1 MLRKKTNG
9 VARRPQRTSILSEV
23 GGKTIDR
30 RAFLRGSGLAIGGL
44 AAIGATGG
52 TVTRANA
59 AAAANAAVNT
69 VKSVCTHCSVGC
81 TVVAE
86 VSDGVWV
93 GQEPGWDSP
102 FNLGAHCAKGAS
114 VREHAH
120 GERRLKYPMKKEGGE
135 WKRISWEQ
143 AINEIG
149 DGMMSIRDESGPD
162 SVYWLGSAKHNNEQA
177 YLFRKFAAYWGT
189 NNVDHQARICHS
201 TTVAGVANT
210 WGYGAMTNSYNDIH
224 NSQAIFIIGGNPAE
238 AHPVSLLHVLKAKEQ
253 NNAPLIVCDPRFTRT
268 AAHADEYVRF
278 RPGTDVA
285 LVWGILWHI
294 FENGWEDKEFIRTR
308 VWGMDQIKD
317 EVAKWTPEEV
327 ERVTGTP
334 GSQLERVARTLAN
347 NRPGTVI
354 WCMGGTQHTNGNN
367 NTRAYCILQLA
378 LGNMGTSGGGTN
390 IFRGHD
396 NVQGAT
402 DLGVLSH
409 TLPGYYGLSAGAW
422 GHWAR
427 VWGEDPEWL
436 AGRFVTTKTKDGK
449 DTSLQNLSGI
459 PVSRWIDG
467 VLEDPE
473 NMDNPNKVRAMVLW
487 GHAPNSQTR
496 MTEMKTA
503 MEQLD
508 MLVVVDPYPTV
519 SAVLHDRTDGVY
531 LLPACTQFETYG
543 SVTASN
549 RSIQW
554 REKVVDPLF
563 ESKSDHE
570 IIGLFA
576 QKFGFHDRMF
586 RNIGIED
593 DGVTP
598 NIEDTLREIN
608 RGMWTIGYTGQ
619 SPERLKTHMENQ
631 HTFDRT
637 TLKAVGG
644 PADGD
649 YYGLPWPSWG
659 TPEMKHPG
667 TPNLYDMSKSV
678 AEGGLTFRARFG
690 VEYEGD
696 NLLAEGVYSVGSEI
710 QDGYPEFTYQML
722 VDLGWDS
729 DLTEEEKRVM
739 GRVAGVEGIDED
751 ASVGNQ
757 DDGEE
762 AQNATEG
769 DQTEEVQDT
778 AEAQNLA
785 QPNGEQ
791 GSSEEVGEQA
801 MSPFPSD
808 FNDKVSAVN
817 WKTDLSG
824 GIQRVAIKHGCAPFG
839 NAKARAV
846 VWTFPDP
853 VPLHR
858 EPLYTSR
865 RDLVA
870 DYPTYED
877 RHAYRLPTLYAS
889 IQKND
894 FSKDFPIVLT
904 SGRLVEYEGGGDE
917 TRSNPW
923 LAELQ
928 QDMFV
933 EINPRD
939 ANNLGVRDGEQ
950 VWVEGP
956 EGGKVKVMAMVTN
969 RVGEGVAFMPFHF
982 GGHFQGEDQRSK
994 YPDGADP
1001 YVLGESTNTAQTY
1014 GYDSVTQMQE
1024 TKATL
1029 CKISAA

>member
-1 MLRKKTNG
+1 MLKKKTNG
-9 VARRPQRTSILSEV
+9 FTNRSGRSQIVATERT
-23 GGKTIDR
+23 GGIDR
-30 RAFLRGSGLAIGGL
+30 RGFLRGSGLAIGGL
-44 AAIGATGG
+44 AAIAATGG
-52 TVTRANA
+52 SVTQATAQTAATRA
-59 AAAANAAVNT
+59 VET
-69 VKSVCTHCSVGC
+69 IKSVCTHCSVGC
-81 TVVAE
+81 TVIAE
-86 VSDGVWV
+86 VDNGVWI
-93 GQEPGWDSP
+93 GQEPGFDSP
-102 FNLGAHCAKGAS
+102 FNLGGYCAKGAA

-120 GERRLKYPMKKEGGE
+120 GERRLKYPMKKENGE
-135 WKRISWEQ
+135 WVRISWET

-149 DGMMSIRDESGPD
+149 DGMNKIREESGPD

-224 NSQAIFIIGGNPAE
+224 NSKAIFLIGGNPAE
-238 AHPVSLLHVLKAKEQ
+238 AHPVSLLHILKAKEQ

-278 RPGTDVA
+278 RPGSDVA

-308 VWGMDQIKD
+308 VWGMEQIKK
-317 EVAKWTPEEV
+317 EVAKWNPEEV
-327 ERVTGTP
+327 ERVTGAP
-334 GSQLERVARTLAN
+334 GKQLARVARTLVN

-378 LGNMGTSGGGTN
+378 LGNMGVAGGGTN

-402 DLGVLSH
+402 DLGVLAD
-409 TLPGYYGLSAGAW
+409 TLPGYYGLSAGSWA
-422 GHWAR
+422 HWAR
-427 VWGEDPEWL
+427 VWEEDLDWLKGQFSPEKVGETPMM
-436 AGRFVTTKTKDGK
+436 
-449 DTSLQNLSGI
+449 NLTGI

-467 VLEDPE
+467 VLETKE
-473 NMDNPNKVRAMVLW
+473 NLDQPDNTRAMVLW

-496 MTEMKTA
+496 QKEMKTA
-503 MEQLD
+503 MEKLD

-519 SAVLHDRTDGVY
+519 SAVLQDREDGVY
-531 LLPACTQFETYG
+531 LLPACTQFETRG

-549 RSIQW
+549 RSLQW
-554 REKVVDPLF
+554 RDKVVEPLF
-563 ESKSDHE
+563 ESKTDHW
-570 IIGLFA
+570 IMARFA
-576 QKFGFHDRMF
+576 EKFGFHDQIF
-586 RNIGIED
+586 RNIAMDEGDE
-593 DGVTP
+593 P
-598 NIEDTLREIN
+598 NIEDITREFN

-619 SPERLKTHMENQ
+619 SPERMKMHMANQ

-637 TLKAVGG
+637 TLRAIGG

-649 YYGLPWPSWG
+649 TYGMPWPCWG
-659 TPEMKHPG
+659 TPEMNHPG
-667 TPNLYDMSKSV
+667 TANLYDMSMPV

-690 VEYEGD
+690 VERDGD
-696 NLLAEGVYSVGSEI
+696 NLLAEGVFTPGSEI
-710 QDGYPEFTYQML
+710 EDGYPEFTMQML
-722 VDLGWDS
+722 MDLGWDG
-729 DLTEEEKRVM
+729 DLTADERAAIDA
-739 GRVAGVEGIDED
+739 VAGEK
-751 ASVGNQ
+751 
-757 DDGEE
+757 
-762 AQNATEG
+762 T
-769 DQTEEVQDT
+769 
-778 AEAQNLA
+778 
-785 QPNGEQ
+785 
-791 GSSEEVGEQA
+791 
-801 MSPFPSD
+801 
-808 FNDKVSAVN
+808 N

-824 GIQRVAIKHGCAPFG
+824 GIQRVAIAHGCAPFG

-853 VPLHR
+853 VPIHR
-858 EPLYTSR
+858 EPLYSNR

-877 RHAYRLPTLYAS
+877 KKFWRVPTMYAS
-889 IQKND
+889 IQEKD
-894 FSKDFPIVLT
+894 FSTEYPIILT

-917 TRSNPW
+917 SRSNPW

-933 EINPRD
+933 EINTRD

-956 EGGKVKVMAMVTN
+956 EGGKVKVMAMVTE

-982 GGHFQGEDQRSK
+982 GGHMEGVDLRDK
-994 YPDGADP
+994 YPEGADP
-1001 YVLGESTNTAQTY
+1001 FVLGESTNTAQTY

-1029 CKISAA
+1029 CKIWTA

>member
-9 VARRPQRTSILSEV
+9 IARRSRDESILSRV
-23 GGKTIDR
+23 ASTSVDR
-30 RAFLRGSGLAIGGL
+30 RGFLRGSGLAVGGL
-44 AAIGATGG
+44 AALTATGG
-52 TVTRANA
+52 TVRKAEAQGA
-59 AAAANAAVNT
+59 ASGNVKNI
-69 VKSVCTHCSVGC
+69 KSVCTHCSVGC

-86 VSDGVWV
+86 VDNGVWV

-102 FNLGAHCAKGAS
+102 FNLGAHCAKGAA

-120 GERRLKYPMKKEGGE
+120 GERRLKYPMKLVNGE
-135 WKRISWEQ
+135 WTRLSWDD

-149 DGMMSIRDESGPD
+149 DGMMKMREESGPD

-177 YLFRKFAAYWGT
+177 YLFRKFAGYWGT

-224 NSQAIFIIGGNPAE
+224 NSKAIFIIGGNPAE
-238 AHPVSLLHVLKAKEQ
+238 AHPVSLLHVLRAKEQ

-278 RPGTDVA
+278 RPGSDVG
-285 LVWGILWHI
+285 LIWGLLWHI

-308 VWGMDQIKD
+308 VWGMDQIRE
-317 EVAKWTPEEV
+317 EVANWTPEEV
-327 ERVTGTP
+327 ERVTGVP
-334 GSQLERVARTLAN
+334 GSQMRRVARTLVN

-409 TLPGYYGLSAGAW
+409 TLPGYYGLAAGSWA
-422 GHWAR
+422 HWAR
-427 VWGEDPEWL
+427 VWEEDLDWIKGQF
-436 AGRFVTTKTKDGK
+436 ATIKGADGK
-449 DTSLQNLSGI
+449 DKNLMTSTGI

-467 VLEDPE
+467 VLEDVD
-473 NMDNPNKVRAMVLW
+473 NMDQDTNVRAMVLW

-496 MTEMKTA
+496 MVEMKAA
-503 MEQLD
+503 MEKLD

-519 SAVLHDRTDGVY
+519 SAVLSDRKDGVY
-531 LLPACTQFETYG
+531 LLPACTQFETRG

-554 REKVVDPLF
+554 RDKVVDPLY
-563 ESKSDHE
+563 ESLPDHT
-570 IIGLFA
+570 IIAKFA
-576 QKFGFHDRMF
+576 KKFGWADRFF
-586 RNIGIED
+586 RNIALEGDEPVIED
-593 DGVTP
+593 VT
-598 NIEDTLREIN
+598 REFN
-608 RGMWTIGYTGQ
+608 RGMWTVGYTGQ
-619 SPERLKTHMENQ
+619 SPERIKLHMANQ

-637 TLKAVGG
+637 TLQAVGG

-649 YYGLPWPSWG
+649 FYGLPWPCWG
-659 TPEMKHPG
+659 TAEMGHPG
-667 TPNLYDMSKSV
+667 TPNLYDMSRRVS
-678 AEGGLTFRARFG
+678 EGGLTFRARFG
-690 VEYEGD
+690 VERNGD
-696 NLLAEGVYSVGSEI
+696 NLLAEGVYSLDSEI
-710 QDGYPEFTYQML
+710 QDGYPEFTYAML
-722 VDLGWDS
+722 KELGWHTE
-729 DLTEEEKRVM
+729 LTDAEKAEIAR
-739 GRVAGVEGIDED
+739 ASGIPEF
-751 ASVGNQ
+751 Q
-757 DDGEE
+757 KGE
-762 AQNATEG
+762 A
-769 DQTEEVQDT
+769 
-778 AEAQNLA
+778 
-785 QPNGEQ
+785 
-791 GSSEEVGEQA
+791 EVGEA
-801 MSPFPSD
+801 GMSPFPSD
-808 FNDKVSAVN
+808 FDDKVAKVN

-824 GIQRVAIKHGCAPFG
+824 GIQRVAIKHECAPFG

-853 VPLHR
+853 VPVHR
-858 EPLYTSR
+858 EPLYTNR
-865 RDLVA
+865 RDLVE

-877 RHAYRLPTLYAS
+877 RKFYRLPTLYAS
-889 IQKND
+889 IQKQD
-894 FSKDFPIVLT
+894 FSKDYPIILT

-917 TRSNPW
+917 SRSNPW

-939 ANNLGVRDGEQ
+939 ANNLGIRDGEQ

-956 EGGKVKVMAMVTN
+956 EGGKVKVMAMITE
-969 RVGEGVAFMPFHF
+969 RVGSGVAFMPFHF

-994 YPDGADP
+994 YPKGADP

-1029 CKISAA
+1029 CKIWSA

>member
-9 VARRPQRTSILSEV
+9 VARSPRGGSILQAAASKKV
-23 GGKTIDR
+23 DR
-30 RAFLRGSGLAIGGL
+30 RTFLRGSGLAIGGL
-44 AAIGATGG
+44 AALATTAGR
-52 TVTRANA
+52 VTRAEA
-59 AAAANAAVNT
+59 QVANPGKLEIKKT
-69 VKSVCTHCSVGC
+69 VCTHCSVGC
-81 TVVAE
+81 TVLAE
-86 VSDGVWV
+86 VRDGVWV

-120 GERRLKYPMKKEGGE
+120 GERRLKYPMKLVGGE
-135 WKRISWEQ
+135 WKRISWED

-149 DGMMSIRDESGPD
+149 DKMLEIRETSGPD

-224 NSQAIFIIGGNPAE
+224 NSRAIFLIGGNPAE
-238 AHPVSLLHVLKAKEQ
+238 AHPVSLLHILRAKEQ

-285 LVWGILWHI
+285 LIWGILWHI

-308 VWGMDQIKD
+308 VWGMDQIRE
-317 EVAKWTPEEV
+317 EVAKWTPEET
-327 ERVTGTP
+327 ERVTGVP
-334 GSQLERVARTLAN
+334 GSQLERVARTLVN
-347 NRPGTVI
+347 NKPGTVI

-378 LGNMGTSGGGTN
+378 LGNMGVAGGGTN

-409 TLPGYYGLSAGAW
+409 DLPGYYGLSDGAW
-422 GHWAR
+422 AHWAR
-427 VWGEDPEWL
+427 VWEEDLDWL
-436 AGRFVTTKTKDGK
+436 KSRFASDEMR
-449 DTSLQNLSGI
+449 TSSGI

-467 VLEDPE
+467 VLEAKE
-473 NMDNPNKVRAMVLW
+473 NIDQPDNVRAMVFW

-496 MTEMKTA
+496 LPEMKKA
-503 MEQLD
+503 MEKLD
-508 MLVVVDPYPTV
+508 LLVVVDPYPTM
-519 SAVLHDRTDGVY
+519 SAVMHDRTDGMY
-531 LLPACTQFETYG
+531 LLPASTQFETYG

-563 ESKSDHE
+563 ESRPDH
-570 IIGLFA
+570 IILAMFA
-576 QKFGFHDRMF
+576 QKFGFADRLF
-586 RNIGIED
+586 RNIEVQDTKWGPEPLIED
-593 DGVTP
+593 IT
-598 NIEDTLREIN
+598 REFN

-619 SPERLKTHMENQ
+619 SPERLKKHMAYQ

-637 TLKAVGG
+637 TLQAVGG
-644 PADGD
+644 PCDGE
-649 YYGLPWPSWG
+649 YYGLPWPCWG
-659 TPEMKHPG
+659 TPEMGHPG
-667 TPNLYDMSKSV
+667 TPILYDMSKPVSK
-678 AEGGLTFRARFG
+678 GGLTFRARFG
-690 VEYEGD
+690 VERNGE
-696 NLLAEGVYSVGSEI
+696 NLLAEGVYSVGSDI
-710 QDGYPEFTYQML
+710 QDGYPEFTMQML
-722 VDLGWDS
+722 MDLGWDS
-729 DLTEEEKRVM
+729 ELTPEERATIEK
-739 GRVAGVEGIDED
+739 VAGSPDKI
-751 ASVGNQ
+751 
-757 DDGEE
+757 
-762 AQNATEG
+762 
-769 DQTEEVQDT
+769 
-778 AEAQNLA
+778 
-785 QPNGEQ
+785 
-791 GSSEEVGEQA
+791 GS
-801 MSPFPSD
+801 
-808 FNDKVSAVN
+808 VN

-824 GIQRVAIKHGCAPFG
+824 GIQRVAIAHECAPFG

-858 EPLYTSR
+858 EPLYTPR

-877 RHAYRLPTLYAS
+877 RKFYRLPTLYAS
-889 IQKND
+889 IQKQD
-894 FSKDFPIVLT
+894 FSKDFPLILT

-939 ANNLGVRDGEQ
+939 ANNLGVRDGEM

-956 EGGKVKVMAMVTN
+956 EGGKVKVMAMVTR
-969 RVGEGVAFMPFHF
+969 RVGEGVVFMPFHF
-982 GGHFQGEDQRSK
+982 GGWFQGEDRRHK
-994 YPDGADP
+994 YPKGADP
-1001 YVLGESTNTAQTY
+1001 YVLGEASNTAQTY

-1024 TKATL
+1024 TKTTL
-1029 CKISAA
+1029 CKVYAA

>member
-9 VARRPQRTSILSEV
+9 VTRRAARTGVIS
-23 GGKTIDR
+23 TIAATTVDR

-44 AAIGATGG
+44 AAIAATGG
-52 TVTRANA
+52 SVTQASAQSAATRA
-59 AAAANAAVNT
+59 VET

-86 VSDGVWV
+86 VDNGVWT

-102 FNLGAHCAKGAS
+102 FNLGAHCAKGAA

-135 WKRISWEQ
+135 WVRISWEQ

-149 DGMMSIRDESGPD
+149 DQMMTIRDESGPD
-162 SVYWLGSAKHNNEQA
+162 SVYWLGSAKSNNEQA

-224 NSQAIFIIGGNPAE
+224 NSKAIFLIGGNPAE
-238 AHPVSLLHVLKAKEQ
+238 AHPVSLLHMLKAKEQ

-278 RPGTDVA
+278 RPGADVA

-308 VWGMDQIKD
+308 VWGMDQIRT

-327 ERVTGTP
+327 ERVSGAP
-334 GSQLERVARTLAN
+334 GKQLERVARTLAN

-378 LGNMGTSGGGTN
+378 LGNMGTAGGGTN

-402 DLGVLSH
+402 DLGVLAD
-409 TLPGYYGLSAGAW
+409 TLPGYYGLSAGSWA
-422 GHWAR
+422 HWAR
-427 VWGEDPEWL
+427 VWEEDLDWL
-436 AGRFVTTKTKDGK
+436 KGRFSDATYG
-449 DTSLQNLSGI
+449 DTSMMNLTGI

-467 VLEDPE
+467 VLEDKE
-473 NMDNPNKVRAMVLW
+473 NLDQPDNTRAMVLW

-496 MTEMKTA
+496 QKEMKTA
-503 MEQLD
+503 MEKLD
-508 MLVVVDPYPTV
+508 LMVVVDPYPTV
-519 SAVLHDRTDGVY
+519 SAVLQDRTDGVY
-531 LLPACTQFETYG
+531 LLPACTQFETRG

-549 RSIQW
+549 RSLQW
-554 REKVVDPLF
+554 RDKVVEPLF
-563 ESKSDHE
+563 ESKPDHT
-570 IIGLFA
+570 IIAMFA
-576 QKFGFHDRMF
+576 KKFGFDEKIF
-586 RNIGIED
+586 RNIAMDGEEPNVED
-593 DGVTP
+593 IT
-598 NIEDTLREIN
+598 REFN

-619 SPERLKTHMENQ
+619 SPERMKMHMANQ

-637 TLKAVGG
+637 TLRANGG

-649 YYGLPWPSWG
+649 FYGLPWPAWG
-659 TPEMKHPG
+659 NPEMNHPG
-667 TPNLYDMSKSV
+667 TANLYDMSLPV

-690 VEYEGD
+690 VERDGE
-696 NLLAEGVYSVGSEI
+696 NLLAEGVFSKGSEI
-710 QDGYPEFTYQML
+710 EDGYPEFTMQML
-722 VDLGWDS
+722 IDLGWDS
-729 DLTEEEKRVM
+729 DLTGYERRMIEWVS
-739 GRVAGVEGIDED
+739 GF
-751 ASVGNQ
+751 S
-757 DDGEE
+757 
-762 AQNATEG
+762 
-769 DQTEEVQDT
+769 DT
-778 AEAQNLA
+778 RPGA
-785 QPNGEQ
+785 
-791 GSSEEVGEQA
+791 EEVGETSQQGEL
-801 MSPFPSD
+801 PSD
-808 FNDKVSAVN
+808 YAAKVGGVN

-824 GIQRVAIKHGCAPFG
+824 GIQRVAIAHGCAPFG

-858 EPLYTSR
+858 EPLYSNR

-877 RHAYRLPTLYAS
+877 KKFWRVPTMYAS
-889 IQKND
+889 IQEKD
-894 FSKDFPIVLT
+894 FSEDYPIILT

-933 EINPRD
+933 EVNPRD
-939 ANNLGVRDGEQ
+939 ANNLGIRDGEQ

-956 EGGKVKVMAMVTN
+956 EGGKVKVMAMVTE
-969 RVGEGVAFMPFHF
+969 RVESGVAFMPFHF
-982 GGHFQGEDQRSK
+982 GGHLEGVDLRDK
-994 YPDGADP
+994 YPEGADP
-1001 YVLGESTNTAQTY
+1001 IVLGESSNTAQTY

-1029 CKISAA
+1029 CKIWAA

>member
-9 VARRPQRTSILSEV
+9 VARRPQRTSILSKVAESSV
-23 GGKTIDR
+23 DR

-44 AAIGATGG
+44 AAISATGG
-52 TVTRANA
+52 SVTKANA
-59 AAAANAAVNT
+59 ATAAAGAVET

-86 VSDGVWV
+86 VQNGVWT

-149 DGMMSIRDESGPD
+149 DGMMQIRDESGPD

-224 NSQAIFIIGGNPAE
+224 NSKAIFIIGGNPAE

-308 VWGMDQIKD
+308 VWGMDQIKE

-334 GSQLERVARTLAN
+334 GSQLKRVARTMAN

-354 WCMGGTQHTNGNN
+354 WCMGGTQHTTGNN
-367 NTRAYCILQLA
+367 NTRAYCVLQLA

-409 TLPGYYGLSAGAW
+409 TLPGYYGLSKGAW
-422 GHWAR
+422 AHWGR
-427 VWGEDPEWL
+427 VWGEDGEWL
-436 AGRFVTTKTKDGK
+436 AGQFDSIKGADGK
-449 DTSLQNLSGI
+449 EKSLQNLTGI

-467 VLEDPE
+467 ILEDKD
-473 NMDNPNKVRAMVLW
+473 NMDQPNNVRAMVLW

-503 MEQLD
+503 MEKLD

-531 LLPACTQFETYG
+531 LLPACTQFETRG

-549 RSIQW
+549 RSLQW
-554 REKVVDPLF
+554 RDKIVDPLF
-563 ESKSDHE
+563 ESLPDHV
-570 IIGLFA
+570 IIAKFA
-576 QKFGFHDRMF
+576 NKFGWGDRFF
-586 RNIGIED
+586 RNIEMED
-593 DGVTP
+593 AETP
-598 NIEDTLREIN
+598 NVESITREFN
-608 RGMWTIGYTGQ
+608 KGMWTIGYTGQ
-619 SPERLKTHMENQ
+619 SPERMKTHMANQ

-637 TLKAVGG
+637 TLRAVGG

-649 YYGLPWPSWG
+649 YYGMPWPCWG
-659 TPEMKHPG
+659 TAEMGHPG
-667 TPNLYDMSKSV
+667 TPNLYDMSKPVS
-678 AEGGLTFRARFG
+678 EGGLTFRARFG
-690 VEYEGD
+690 VERDGD
-696 NLLAEGVYSVGSEI
+696 NLLAEGVYSAGSDI

-722 VDLGWDS
+722 KDLGWHTE
-729 DLTEEEKRVM
+729 LTPSERAFIAKA
-739 GRVAGVEGIDED
+739 AGV
-751 ASVGNQ
+751 
-757 DDGEE
+757 DGF
-762 AQNATEG
+762 ADYTH
-769 DQTEEVQDT
+769 
-778 AEAQNLA
+778 
-785 QPNGEQ
+785 
-791 GSSEEVGEQA
+791 EVGEQS

-808 FNDKVSAVN
+808 YDDKVAKVN

-824 GIQRVAIKHGCAPFG
+824 GIQRVAIAHECAPFG

-853 VPLHR
+853 VPIHR
-858 EPLYTSR
+858 EPLYTNR
-865 RDLVA
+865 RDLVE

-877 RHAYRLPTLYAS
+877 RHSYRLPTLYAS

-894 FSKDFPIVLT
+894 VSKEYPIILT
-904 SGRLVEYEGGGDE
+904 SGRLVEYEGGGEE

-933 EINPRD
+933 EMHPRD
-939 ANNLGVRDGEQ
+939 ANNIGIRDGSQ

-956 EGGKVKVMAMVTN
+956 EGGKVKVMAMVTE

-982 GGHFQGEDQRSK
+982 GGHYQGEDLRDK

-1001 YVLGESTNTAQTY
+1001 YVLGESCNTAQTY

-1024 TKATL
+1024 TKCTL